1 LADPSTLLTPA
12 ATPIG
17 DTVAFGGRGEA
28 SDSRARRRPVGF
40 ADPSAIRLVA
50 GLGACLVA
58 AEAVTLAAGAAAG
71 VLTEAVILVALAWL
85 SIRQGPGSAQRLTL
99 AVALI
104 PLIRILS
111 IALPAAIVP
120 IVYWYLEIGLA
131 GFEGI
136 LLVMRRL
143 ELTPRDVGLRRA
155 PVAEVASVAVI
166 GAILGLPAFLIG
178 GRLDLGHGGGL
189 VGLAIASAVVIVFV
203 GFLEEFL
210 FRGLIQSAGTALF
223 SRGGVLL
230 SVGATTLMY
239 SASLNP
245 RYIVFAALVATFF
258 GLVARRSGSIAA
270 PVAGHA
276 ALALVQLVVLP
287 IILP

>member
-1 LADPSTLLTPA
+1 LADPSTLLPPVVTPGG
-12 ATPIG
+12 ATA
-17 DTVAFGGRGEA
+17 AFGGHADGSA
-28 SDSRARRRPVGF
+28 IRARRRPAGF
-40 ADPSAIRLVA
+40 ADPNAVRLVA
-50 GLGACLVA
+50 GLAASLVA
-58 AEAVTLAAGAAAG
+58 AEALTFAAG
-71 VLTEAVILVALAWL
+71 VAVGVLAQAVVLVVLAGL

-99 AVALI
+99 AVAVI

-131 GFEGI
+131 GLEGI

-166 GAILGLPAFLIG
+166 GAILGIPAYVIA

-203 GFLEEFL
+203 GFFEELL
-210 FRGLIQSAGTALF
+210 FRGLIQSAGTAVF

-245 RYIVFAALVATFF
+245 RYTVFAALVATFF

-270 PVAGHA
+270 PIAGHA
-276 ALALVQLVVLP
+276 ALALMQLVVLP

>member
-1 LADPSTLLTPA
+1 LADPSTLQPPV
-12 ATPIG
+12 ATASGATSSFGGHADGWAGRTSRRPIG
-17 DTVAFGGRGEA
+17 L
-28 SDSRARRRPVGF
+28 
-40 ADPSAIRLVA
+40 ADPSAVRLVA
-50 GLGACLVA
+50 GLAACLVA
-58 AEAVTLAAGAAAG
+58 AEAVTFAAGPAAG
-71 VLTEAVILVALAWL
+71 VFTQAGILVALAGL
-85 SIRQGPGSAQRLTL
+85 SLRLGPGPGQRLTL

-111 IALPAAIVP
+111 LALPAAIVP

-131 GFEGI
+131 GLEGI

-143 ELTPRDVGLRRA
+143 DLAPRDVGLRRA
-155 PVAEVASVAVI
+155 PVGEVVSVALI
-166 GAILGLPAFLIG
+166 GALLGVPAYLIA

-189 VGLAIASAVVIVFV
+189 VGLAIASAVVIIFV
-203 GFLEEFL
+203 GFFEELL
-210 FRGLIQSAGTALF
+210 FRGLIQSAGTELF

-230 SVGATTLMY
+230 SVGATSLMY
-239 SASLNP
+239 AASLNP

-258 GLVARRSGSIAA
+258 GLVARRSGSIAG

-276 ALALVQLVVLP
+276 ALALMQLVVLP